1 MNLKAALSQFC
12 NENNLN
18 DLQCIIHIALL
29 NYVSNL
35 SKNSTSEINISA
47 KIFDSFRLKLEG
59 QTEWIESKPWK
70 PEDYRT
76 HPVVFK
82 GLKPGTPYKVQ
93 GQYCLNNEWCDL
105 FPIITYTT
113 NFDDPWSAYRYYV
126 DGVIPK
132 GGCLVNNPPE
142 PIGVD
147 SI

>member
-1 MNLKAALSQFC
+1 MVA
-12 NENNLN
+12 
-18 DLQCIIHIALL
+18 I
-29 NYVSNL
+29 
-35 SKNSTSEINISA
+35 INIYIRPFNQLHSTKQIGVIIVLDQPA